1 MRFEDYSL
9 EELLASLEAEL
20 AKGLNEIR
28 HAQNDLVR
36 AENRYSFVLALIH
49 YMKNRI

>member
-9 EELLASLEAEL
+9 EELLISLEGEL

-28 HAQNDLVR
+28 HAQQDLDK
-36 AENRYSFVLALIH
+36 AENRYGFVLALIH
-49 YMKNRI
+49 YIKKRI